1 MNSCNCIQYNT
12 EHGALFTFTYN
23 LCTLYVYI
31 SMYSYLKKNI
41 IRKSAMESATAAQNP
56 TNQRSHTNERK
67 NDDDLAM
74 MKKKK
79 KKTQNNTYI
88 S

>member
-1 MNSCNCIQYNT
+1 MNSCNCIEYNT

-31 SMYSYLKKNI
+31 SMYSYLKKN

>member
-1 MNSCNCIQYNT
+1 
-12 EHGALFTFTYN
+12 
-23 LCTLYVYI
+23 
-31 SMYSYLKKNI
+31 
-41 IRKSAMESATAAQNP
+41 MESATAAQNP

-79 KKTQNNTYI
+79 MKTQNNTYI